1 MINLLIA
8 DDHAVVRKGLRL
20 LFKQYPDMNIVDEA
34 IDGEDALYKLR
45 ANQVDIVLL
54 DIDMP
59 KMNGITAIRHIRK
72 EIPRTKILILSMHPE
87 KVYAISA
94 LKAGASGFVSKEAD
108 TETIINAIRKI
119 HEGGIYISNEL
130 AQKLAFDENAHR
142 PSRLYKKLS
151 TREIEVL
158 KLLSAGKRN
167 KEIAEE
173 LDINEKTVSTY
184 KARLLK
190 KLDVTNMVEL
200 INHAKNLDMY

>member
-1 MINLLIA
+1 MTNILIA

-20 LFKQYPDMNIVDEA
+20 LFKNNPDINIVDEA
-34 IDGEDALYKLR
+34 IDGEDTLNKLK
-45 ANQVDIVLL
+45 AQHVDLVLL

-59 KMNGITAIRHIRK
+59 KINGITAIRHIK
-72 EIPRTKILILSMHPE
+72 KDIPHTKILILSMHPE

-94 LKAGASGFVSKEAD
+94 LKAGASGFVSKDAD
-108 TETIINAIRKI
+108 TDTILQAIEKIND
-119 HEGGIYISNEL
+119 GGIYISNEL
-130 AQKLAFDENAHR
+130 AQKLAFDESAHK

-158 KLLSAGKRN
+158 KLLSTGKRN

-200 INHAKNLDMY
+200 INHARNLDLY

>member
-1 MINLLIA
+1 MIRILIA

-20 LFKQYPDMNIVDEA
+20 LFNQNDDIEVVDEA
-34 IDGEDALYKLR
+34 IDGEDTLSKLKT
-45 ANQVDIVLL
+45 QDIDLVLL

-59 KMNGITAIRHIRK
+59 KVNGITAIRQIRQ
-72 EIPRTKILILSMHPE
+72 ETPHTKVLILSMHPE
-87 KVYAISA
+87 EVYAISA

-108 TETIINAIRKI
+108 TDTILEAIRKI
-119 HEGGIYISNEL
+119 STGGIYISNEL
-130 AQKLAFDENAHR
+130 AQRLAFDENTHR

-158 KLLSAGKRN
+158 KLLSSGKRN

-190 KLDVTNMVEL
+190 KLGVNNMVEL
-200 INHAKNLDMY
+200 INHARNLDLY

>member
-1 MINLLIA
+1 MINVLIA
-8 DDHAVVRKGLRL
+8 DDHAVVRKGLSL
-20 LFKQYPDMNIVDEA
+20 LFKQIPDIVIVDEA
-34 IDGEDALYKLR
+34 IDGEDALNKLR
-45 ANQVDIVLL
+45 AQHVDIILL

-59 KMNGITAIRHIRK
+59 KINGITAIRHIK
-72 EIPRTKILILSMHPE
+72 KDIPHTKILILSMHPE

-108 TETIINAIRKI
+108 TDTIISAIRKI
-119 HEGGIYISNEL
+119 DEGGIFISNEL

-173 LDINEKTVSTY
+173 LAINEKTVSTY

-200 INHAKNLDMY
+200 INHARNLDLY

>member
-34 IDGEDALYKLR
+34 VDGEDALYKLR

-59 KMNGITAIRHIRK
+59 KMNGITAIRHIKK

-130 AQKLAFDENAHR
+130 AQKLAFDENTHR